1 MMLEFRRRMSGHVLY
16 AAGVFLLLAGP
27 AAGGDVPDITHDVEG
42 RPLWV
47 AADVAVGAEGRLR
60 QEVLGQRLP
69 QILEA
74 ARLNTSRASH
84 KRVPVTANA
93 PSQSDATLDG
103 CETFLG
109 TVPHHSAPAASLD
122 DLVTHAK
129 FVVSGE
135 ISSVRQ
141 GFLGGLPGSLV
152 RLSATYLAGSPA
164 GETFLFYPLA
174 RIRTSE
180 GFVCAR
186 PLGDFMAPQV
196 GDRLLIFSMVQ
207 PHVLGDLTI
216 FEVNIARELVHQS
229 RDGVTRIPPALQTV
243 VPDTPSFDT
252 IEHAVRQF
260 FREREKQGEREP

>member
-1 MMLEFRRRMSGHVLY
+1 M
-16 AAGVFLLLAGP
+16 LLAGP
-27 AAGGDVPDITHDVEG
+27 VAVAGGDVPDIIDDVEG
-42 RPLWV
+42 RPLWL
-47 AADVAVGAEGRLR
+47 AADVAVDAEGMLR

-74 ARLNTSRASH
+74 ARLNTSRASY

-93 PSQSDATLDG
+93 PSQTDDALDG

-109 TVPHHSAPAASLD
+109 TIPEHFEPTASID
-122 DLVTHAK
+122 DLVTHSK
-129 FVVSGE
+129 SVVSGT

-141 GFLGGLPGSLV
+141 GFMGGLPGSLV
-152 RLSATYLAGSPA
+152 RLSATYLTGSPA

-174 RIRTSE
+174 RIRTSD

-207 PHVLGDLTI
+207 PHVLGDTTI

-229 RDGVTRIPPALQTV
+229 RDGVSRIPPALQTV
-243 VPDTPSFDT
+243 VPDMPSFDT
-252 IEHAVRQF
+252 VEHAVRQF
-260 FREREKQGEREP
+260 FKERAMRGEHERLP